1 MKPLTPQPDPTKA
14 RTPHRRQAFT
24 QLPQASKNV
33 LRELNRARNMRTSGP
48 CSEVRIGKRLPDG
61 TTVWFDPEAETLI
74 REQDKAN
81 ELLERKQRQQA
92 TMDKLNKSYAR
103 IDSWASK
110 Q

>member
-24 QLPQASKNV
+24 QLPQGSKNM
-33 LRELNRARNMRTSGP
+33 LRELNRQRTMRTSGP

-61 TTVWFDPEAETLI
+61 TTIWYDPDAEQLI
-74 REQDKAN
+74 RQEERAN
-81 ELLERKQRQQA
+81 EELERRERKARLQA
-92 TMDKLNKSYAR
+92 IVSGQAAE
-103 IDSWASK
+103 IDSWANK